1 MNCLTCHKLYNFY
14 EKSTNCLKCL
24 YFVNYLQTECIDSIP
39 NGYYLFDENL
49 KTIEKCHNLCK
60 TCKKGPITKDN
71 VLYMNCETCLYKKS
85 SSKKYIMGN
94 CPENNED
101 NDNENKDD
109 KNEDKN
115 DENKNNQNNME
126 NDNSS
131 SNLAIIISII
141 VIILLAG
148 IISIIIYMK
157 FCKKKSR
164 LRKNNTDYYNIGGKN
179 IPFDDENSFGNEI
192 N

>member
-71 VLYMNCETCLYKKS
+71 VLYMNCETCFIKRVR
-85 SSKKYIMGN
+85 
-94 CPENNED
+94 
-101 NDNENKDD
+101 
-109 KNEDKN
+109 
-115 DENKNNQNNME
+115 
-126 NDNSS
+126 
-131 SNLAIIISII
+131 A
-141 VIILLAG
+141 
-148 IISIIIYMK
+148 
-157 FCKKKSR
+157 
-164 LRKNNTDYYNIGGKN
+164 KN
-179 IPFDDENSFGNEI
+179 ILWEI
-192 N
+192 AQKITKIIMIKIKKMKIRMKKMMKIKIIKIMKMIIKVLIWQ